1 MVSGV
6 YIDAFEWV
14 ELPNTVGMSQFAD
27 GGLLASK
34 PYVSGNA
41 YLHRMGNYCG
51 DCHYRRDAR
60 HGTMPAPSMRC
71 TGTSSSASAP
81 GWATTRG
88 WRWCTASWTR
98 CQPLNKRPSATVR
111 RPSCKAWTSYEPTQ
125 GVHHATHLSN
135 LRTLLLLAG
144 SLLLAACSTLPPPGI
159 SRSAVSTCNATAANG
174 MKLPG
179 STTASSAA

>member
-1 MVSGV
+1 
-6 YIDAFEWV
+6 
-14 ELPNTVGMSQFAD
+14 
-27 GGLLASK
+27 
-34 PYVSGNA
+34 
-41 YLHRMGNYCG
+41 MGNYCG

-125 GVHHATHLSN
+125 GVHHATCQICALCCYWQ
-135 LRTLLLLAG
+135 
-144 SLLLAACSTLPPPGI
+144 AACCWPPAPPCRRPASAGQRFRPATLQ
-159 SRSAVSTCNATAANG
+159 RQMV
-174 MKLPG
+174 
-179 STTASSAA
+179 